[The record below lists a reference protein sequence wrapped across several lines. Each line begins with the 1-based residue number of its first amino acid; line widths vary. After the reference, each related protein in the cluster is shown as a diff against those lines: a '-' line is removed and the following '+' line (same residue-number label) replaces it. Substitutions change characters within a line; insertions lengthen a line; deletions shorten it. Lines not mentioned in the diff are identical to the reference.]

1 MKKYRSWPINFANKI
16 YLICLLPTF
25 LYQSSCAAISKKKE
39 IAAKKEIVE
48 HVKKTNKE
56 RKDSNK
62 NTRKTLSGHGEV
74 AGDSFLN
81 KKQ

>member
-1 MKKYRSWPINFANKI
+1 MIF
-16 YLICLLPTF
+16 LLPTF
-25 LYQSSCAAISKKKE
+25 LCQSSCAAISKKRNIE
-39 IAAKKEIVE
+39 TKKEIVK

-62 NTRKTLSGHGEV
+62 NTRKTLSGHGDI

-81 KKQ
+81 NK